1 MHMDMEML
9 QAEINESGLPMTK
22 LAIRS
27 KIPRATLYYRIEH
40 PETWTVKEMIGICK
54 ALKLTNAKRK
64 AIFKL

>member
-1 MHMDMEML
+1 MDMEML
-9 QAEINESGLPMTK
+9 QTEIAESGMSMVKVAT
-22 LAIRS
+22 RS

-40 PETWTVKEMIGICK
+40 PDTWTVKEMIGICR